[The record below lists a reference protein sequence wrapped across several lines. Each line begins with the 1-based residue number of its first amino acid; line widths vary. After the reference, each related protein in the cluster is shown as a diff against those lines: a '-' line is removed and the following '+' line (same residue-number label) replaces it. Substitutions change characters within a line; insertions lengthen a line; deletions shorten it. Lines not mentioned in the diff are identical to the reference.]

1 MDSWTRQSTRST
13 WAPSTADAG
22 TGTHVRYL
30 PHTEQE
36 IRTMLERVGV
46 AHIDELFAAIPESQ
60 RLNRPLDL
68 EPALDEPRLMQHL
81 AALADASA
89 GAGMLSFLG
98 GGMYRHHVPP
108 AVDQLLQRSEFY
120 TAYTPYQAELS
131 QGTLQAIFEFQ
142 TIVCELFGTD
152 VANASMY
159 DGASGAAEAVLMAR
173 RIKRRPHVVVSE
185 ALHPEYIET
194 IRTYVRGLDDE
205 AAVELVPVAADG
217 RTDWVEAEKRVDERT
232 AAVLVGYPNFFGC
245 VEDLAAARR
254 VADAGGALLITATAE
269 PYALAVLR
277 SPGACGADICV
288 GEGQALAVPPQYG
301 GPGVGLFGASQAFVR
316 QMPGRLVGRTVD
328 TDGQPGYVLTLS
340 TREQHIRRE
349 KATSNICT
357 NHGLIALA
365 MGIRTAMLGRQGF
378 QEAGQR
384 CVNAAHYLRWGI
396 EKLDGFEIPYAAP
409 VFNELVIRSRGP
421 DAAALVTA
429 LSKQGIIPGID
440 LGRFRDA
447 WRQDLLVAVTELHT
461 RSDLDRLI
469 EALAS

>member
-1 MDSWTRQSTRST
+1 
-13 WAPSTADAG
+13 
-22 TGTHVRYL
+22 
-30 PHTEQE
+30 
-36 IRTMLERVGV
+36 MLAEVGV
-46 AHIDELFAAIPESQ
+46 DHIDELFSSIPERH
-60 RLNRPLDL
+60 RLAAELDL

-81 AALADASA
+81 SALANGSR

-98 GGMYRHHVPP
+98 GGMYRHHIPP

-131 QGTLQAIFEFQ
+131 QGTLQAVFEFQ
-142 TIVCELFGTD
+142 TIVCELLGTD

-173 RIKRRPHVVVSE
+173 RIKRRPHVIASE

-194 IRTYVRGLDDE
+194 IRTYVRGLDDDGMLSL
-205 AAVELVPVAADG
+205 APLGSDG
-217 RTDWVEAEKRVDERT
+217 RTDWAATRGLLTDKT
-232 AAVLVGYPNFFGC
+232 AAVLVGYPNFLGC
-245 VEDLAAARR
+245 VEDLDAAKET
-254 VADAGGALLITATAE
+254 ADSAGALLITATAE
-269 PYALAVLR
+269 PYALSVLR
-277 SPGACGADICV
+277 APGACGADICV

-328 TDGQPGYVLTLS
+328 AEGQPGFVLTLS

-365 MGIRTAMLGRQGF
+365 MAMRTAMLGRRGF

-384 CVNAAHYLRWGI
+384 CVDAAHYLRAGI
-396 EKLDGFEIPYAAP
+396 ENLEGFELPYSAP
-409 VFNELVIRSRGP
+409 VFNELVIRSKGA
-421 DAAALVTA
+421 DAARIVTELA
-429 LSKQGIIPGID
+429 RQDIIAGVD
-440 LGRFRDA
+440 LGRFREE
-447 WRQDLLVAVTELHT
+447 WRHDLLVAVTELHT
-461 RSDLDRLI
+461 KADLDRLLA
-469 EALAS
+469 ALAA

>member
-1 MDSWTRQSTRST
+1 
-13 WAPSTADAG
+13 
-22 TGTHVRYL
+22 
-30 PHTEQE
+30 
-36 IRTMLERVGV
+36 MLTRVGV
-46 AHIDELFAAIPESQ
+46 EHIDDLFAAIPASH
-60 RLNRPLDL
+60 RLDRELDL

-81 AALADASA
+81 AALAQAST
-89 GAGMLSFLG
+89 GANMLSFLG

-142 TIVCELFGTD
+142 TVVCELFGTD

-173 RIKRRPHVVVSE
+173 RIKRRTHVVLSD

-194 IRTYVRGLDDE
+194 IRTYVQGLDTE
-205 AAVELVPVAADG
+205 PTISLAPIAADG
-217 RTDWVEAEKRVDERT
+217 RTDWGAAEALMSDET
-232 AAVLVGYPNFFGC
+232 AAVVVGYPNFFGC
-245 VEDLAAARR
+245 VEDLEAARAL
-254 VADAGGALLITATAE
+254 ADTRGALLVTATAE
-269 PYALAVLR
+269 PYALSLLR
-277 SPGACGADICV
+277 APADCGADICV

-328 TDGQPGYVLTLS
+328 SDGRPGYVLTLS

-365 MGIRTAMLGRQGF
+365 MGMRTAMLGRQGF

-384 CVNAAHYLRWGI
+384 CLNAVHYLRNGI
-396 EKLDGFEIPYAAP
+396 AKLDEFEIPYAAP
-409 VFNELVIRSRGP
+409 VFNELVIRSKRS
-421 DAAALVTA
+421 DARAIVSRL
-429 LSKQGIIPGID
+429 LSQNIIAGVD
-440 LGRFRDA
+440 LGRFRDD
-447 WRQDLLVAVTELHT
+447 WRKDLLIAVTELHT
-461 RSDLDRLI
+461 RPDLDRLI
-469 EALAS
+469 LALAT

>member
-1 MDSWTRQSTRST
+1 
-13 WAPSTADAG
+13 
-22 TGTHVRYL
+22 
-30 PHTEQE
+30 
-36 IRTMLERVGV
+36 MLERIGV
-46 AHIDELFAAIPESQ
+46 AHIDELFASIPETH
-60 RLNRPLDL
+60 RWNGALDL

-81 AALADASA
+81 SALANASE
-89 GAGMLSFLG
+89 GARMLSFLG

-173 RIKRRPHVVVSE
+173 RIKRRPHIVLSS
-185 ALHPEYIET
+185 ALHPEYTET

-205 AAVELVPVAADG
+205 GMLSLAPIAADG
-217 RTDWVEAEKRVDERT
+217 RTDWQAAKELMSDQT
-232 AAVLVGYPNFFGC
+232 AAMLVGYPNFFGC
-245 VEDLAAARR
+245 VEDLDAAREA
-254 VADAGGALLITATAE
+254 ADTHGALLITATAE
-269 PYALAVLR
+269 PYALSVLR
-277 SPGACGADICV
+277 APGACGADICV

-328 TDGQPGYVLTLS
+328 ADGQPGFVLTLS

-365 MGIRTAMLGRQGF
+365 MAMRTALLGR
-378 QEAGQR
+378 
-384 CVNAAHYLRWGI
+384 
-396 EKLDGFEIPYAAP
+396 
-409 VFNELVIRSRGP
+409 
-421 DAAALVTA
+421 
-429 LSKQGIIPGID
+429 
-440 LGRFRDA
+440 
-447 WRQDLLVAVTELHT
+447 
-461 RSDLDRLI
+461 
-469 EALAS
+469 

>member
-1 MDSWTRQSTRST
+1 
-13 WAPSTADAG
+13 
-22 TGTHVRYL
+22 
-30 PHTEQE
+30 
-36 IRTMLERVGV
+36 MLAKVGV
-46 AHIDELFAAIPESQ
+46 EQIDELFSSIPERY
-60 RLNRPLDL
+60 RLQGELDL

-81 AALADASA
+81 SGLANASRGAA
-89 GAGMLSFLG
+89 MLSFLG
-98 GGMYRHHVPP
+98 GGMYPHHIPP

-142 TIVCELFGTD
+142 TIVCELLGTD

-205 AAVELVPVAADG
+205 GIVSLAPIASDG
-217 RTDWVEAEKRVDERT
+217 RTDWDAARRLMSAQT

-245 VEDLAAARR
+245 VEDLDAAREA
-254 VADAGGALLITATAE
+254 ADAGDALLITATAE
-269 PYALAVLR
+269 PYALSLLR

-301 GPGVGLFGASQAFVR
+301 GPGVGLFGASQTFVR
-316 QMPGRLVGRTVD
+316 QMPGRLVGQTVD
-328 TDGQPGYVLTLS
+328 AAGQRGYVLTLS

-365 MGIRTAMLGRQGF
+365 MAMRTAMLGRQGF
-378 QEAGQR
+378 VEAGRR
-384 CVNAAHYLRWGI
+384 CMDATQYLRGGL
-396 EKLDGFEIPYAAP
+396 ENLEGFELPYSAP
-409 VFNELVIRSRGP
+409 VFNELVLRSKGP
-421 DAAALVTA
+421 SAASLV
-429 LSKQGIIPGID
+429 SKLAQQGIIAGVD
-440 LGRFRDA
+440 LGRFRSE
-447 WRQDLLVAVTELHT
+447 WSQDLLVAVTELHT
-461 RSDLDRLI
+461 KDDLDRLLA
-469 EALAS
+469 ALAN

>member
-1 MDSWTRQSTRST
+1 
-13 WAPSTADAG
+13 
-22 TGTHVRYL
+22 
-30 PHTEQE
+30 
-36 IRTMLERVGV
+36 MLERVGV
-46 AHIDELFAAIPESQ
+46 EHIDDLFDAIPEAD
-60 RLNRPLDL
+60 RFEGPLAL

-81 AALADASA
+81 TALANASA
-89 GAGMLSFLG
+89 GPSMLSFLG

-173 RIKRRPHVVVSE
+173 RIKRRPEVLVSE
-185 ALHPEYIET
+185 ALHPEYIDT
-194 IRTYVRGLDDE
+194 IRTYISGLDDD
-205 AAVELVPVAADG
+205 ASIVLAPIAADG
-217 RTDWVEAEKRVDERT
+217 RTDWQAAKERVTERT

-245 VEDLAAARR
+245 VEDLRAAKA
-254 VADAGGALLITATAE
+254 VAETQGALLVTATAE
-269 PYALAVLR
+269 PYALSVLR
-277 SPGACGADICV
+277 APADCGADICV

-328 TDGQPGYVLTLS
+328 ANGEPGFVLTLS

-365 MGIRTAMLGRQGF
+365 MAIRTAMLGRQGF
-378 QEAGQR
+378 REAGER
-384 CVNAAHYLRWGI
+384 CVDAAHYLRAGL
-396 EKLDGFEIPYAAP
+396 EKLDGFEVPYSAP
-409 VFNELVIRSRGP
+409 VFNELVVRSQGP
-421 DAAALVTA
+421 DARALVA
-429 LSKQGIIPGID
+429 RLAKEGIIAGVD

-447 WRQDLLVAVTELHT
+447 WRKDLLIAVTELHT
-461 RSDLDRLI
+461 RSELDTLLSS
-469 EALAS
+469 LAQ

>member
-1 MDSWTRQSTRST
+1 
-13 WAPSTADAG
+13 
-22 TGTHVRYL
+22 
-30 PHTEQE
+30 
-36 IRTMLERVGV
+36 MLARVGV
-46 AHIDELFAAIPESQ
+46 EHIDDLFNAIPASY
-60 RLNRPLDL
+60 RLNRALDL
-68 EPALDEPRLMQHL
+68 EAALDEPRLMQHL
-81 AALADASA
+81 SDLANASK

-173 RIKRRPHVVVSE
+173 RIKRRTHVVVSE

-194 IRTYVRGLDDE
+194 IRTYVQGLDAE
-205 AAVELVPVAADG
+205 GTISLAPTAANG
-217 RTDWVEAEKRVDERT
+217 GTDWDAAAGLVTEKT
-232 AAVLVGYPNFFGC
+232 AALLVGYPNFFGC
-245 VEDLAAARR
+245 VEDLDAARAAA
-254 VADAGGALLITATAE
+254 DTQGALLVTATAE
-269 PYALAVLR
+269 PYALSLLR
-277 SPGACGADICV
+277 APGACGADICV

-316 QMPGRLVGRTVD
+316 QMPGRLVGRTLD
-328 TDGQPGYVLTLS
+328 SDGQPGYVLTLS

-378 QEAGQR
+378 QQAGQR
-384 CVNAAHYLRWGI
+384 CLNAAHYLRAGI
-396 EKLDGFEIPYAAP
+396 EKLDAFEVPYAAP
-409 VFNELVIRSRGP
+409 VFNELVVRSKDP
-421 DAAALVTA
+421 DAAEVLGGLAERD
-429 LSKQGIIPGID
+429 IIGGID
-440 LGRFRDA
+440 LGRFRDE
-447 WRQDLLVAVTELHT
+447 WRKDLLVAVTELHT
-461 RSDLDRLI
+461 REDLDRLLD
-469 EALAS
+469 ALAR

>member
-1 MDSWTRQSTRST
+1 
-13 WAPSTADAG
+13 
-22 TGTHVRYL
+22 
-30 PHTEQE
+30 
-36 IRTMLERVGV
+36 MLTRVGV
-46 AHIDELFAAIPESQ
+46 EHIDDLFAAIPASH
-60 RLNRPLDL
+60 RLDGDLDL

-81 AALADASA
+81 AALAQAST
-89 GAGMLSFLG
+89 GANMLSFLG

-142 TIVCELFGTD
+142 TVVCELFGTD

-173 RIKRRPHVVVSE
+173 RIKRRTHVILSE

-194 IRTYVRGLDDE
+194 IRTYVQGLDTE
-205 AAVELVPVAADG
+205 PTITLAPVASDG
-217 RTDWVEAEKRVDERT
+217 RTDWDAAEALMSNET
-232 AAVLVGYPNFFGC
+232 AAVVVGYPNFFGC
-245 VEDLAAARR
+245 VEDLEAARAL
-254 VADAGGALLITATAE
+254 ADTRGALLVTATAE
-269 PYALAVLR
+269 PYALSLLR
-277 SPGACGADICV
+277 PPADCGADICV

-328 TDGQPGYVLTLS
+328 SDGRPGYVLTLS

-365 MGIRTAMLGRQGF
+365 MGMRTAMLGRQGF

-384 CVNAAHYLRWGI
+384 CLNAAHYLRNGI
-396 EKLDGFEIPYAAP
+396 AKLDEFEIPYAAP
-409 VFNELVIRSRGP
+409 VFNELVIRSKRS
-421 DAAALVTA
+421 DASAIVSRL
-429 LSKQGIIPGID
+429 LSQDIIAGVD
-440 LGRFRDA
+440 LGRFRDD
-447 WRQDLLVAVTELHT
+447 WRKDLLIAVTELHT
-461 RSDLDRLI
+461 RQDLDRLLL
-469 EALAS
+469 ALAA